1 MEFNAASFRA
11 ARSLLGLG
19 QAEVGSRADVDRNV
33 VFRVETGK
41 YQRDLRPQATKLKR
55 FFEREGIEFLDA
67 TDNSSTGIRW
77 QVGKIDVL
85 VQREHL
91 RAGRAIAG
99 LLQADLAAKAEV
111 SQSLISR
118 FESGKTQSISSSEF
132 EKLVLGLSKAGVE
145 VFNDPQKGVAE
156 VRIRTLNHF

>member
-1 MEFNAASFRA
+1 M
-11 ARSLLGLG
+11 
-19 QAEVGSRADVDRNV
+19 
-33 VFRVETGK
+33 
-41 YQRDLRPQATKLKR
+41 
-55 FFEREGIEFLDA
+55 
-67 TDNSSTGIRW
+67 
-77 QVGKIDVL
+77 GKIDVL